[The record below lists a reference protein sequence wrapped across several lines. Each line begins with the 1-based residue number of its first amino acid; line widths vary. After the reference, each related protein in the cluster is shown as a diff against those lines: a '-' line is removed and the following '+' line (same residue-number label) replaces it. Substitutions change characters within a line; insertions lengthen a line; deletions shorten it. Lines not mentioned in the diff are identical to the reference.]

1 MDTTTLWTTTLQSA
15 VARKRTRA
23 TLTTT
28 STSCETKL
36 ITDTQLSERE
46 VIKMI
51 KYIGNC
57 PFRPT
62 KINGRKVKKII
73 FGKFAVC
80 Y

>member
-1 MDTTTLWTTTLQSA
+1 
-15 VARKRTRA
+15 
-23 TLTTT
+23 
-28 STSCETKL
+28 
-36 ITDTQLSERE
+36 
-46 VIKMI
+46 MI

-73 FGKFAVC
+73 FKKFAVC